1 MEKENGRVT
10 EAERQGILFR
20 GSFQWNIHQSHQ
32 YTSAENRRDNAV
44 DNGKEMAKRHPRK
57 TLRRRKNEE
66 IALTNPLS
74 RANAFDMLASFRIQ
88 MNSNRANRLE
98 QPCEQTEAATM

>member
-57 TLRRRKNEE
+57 LFAEEKRGDCPYEPSESGQRIRYVGIFSDSNE
-66 IALTNPLS
+66 
-74 RANAFDMLASFRIQ
+74 
-88 MNSNRANRLE
+88 
-98 QPCEQTEAATM
+98 

>member
-1 MEKENGRVT
+1 MSNPDDRGGLSGREALSDRKPKYKPQSGTILKERYGKENGRVI

-57 TLRRRKNEE
+57 LFAEEKTRRLPLRTL
-66 IALTNPLS
+66 
-74 RANAFDMLASFRIQ
+74 
-88 MNSNRANRLE
+88 
-98 QPCEQTEAATM
+98 